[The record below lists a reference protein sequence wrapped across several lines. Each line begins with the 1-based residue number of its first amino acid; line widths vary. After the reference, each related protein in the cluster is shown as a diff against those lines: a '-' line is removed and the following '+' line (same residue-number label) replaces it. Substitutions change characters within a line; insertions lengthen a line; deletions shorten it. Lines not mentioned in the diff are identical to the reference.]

1 MSVFSEWSLHE
12 FFNFQEIKISF
23 DIFHFLAWTRFQIK
37 IFISLP
43 VGLFSLQ
50 VYFNVCSCNYYLML
64 TFQSINAINNQGNS
78 PLPQTVGPVNGQHH
92 SSEVV
97 VVGSKISGEGCRHCT
112 TTRYR
117 HIAALMRIIN
127 LLASLSLSFQ
137 DLKIRNHIVHG
148 WILNVQNTMS
158 EFNTMS
164 KFGKEHILFWVEQPF
179 PASFSSSWFSP
190 PVGFCQWWLPQILWP
205 GLSVLLH
212 VTVDKSQ

>member
-1 MSVFSEWSLHE
+1 
-12 FFNFQEIKISF
+12 
-23 DIFHFLAWTRFQIK
+23 
-37 IFISLP
+37 
-43 VGLFSLQ
+43 
-50 VYFNVCSCNYYLML
+50 ML

-97 VVGSKISGEGCRHCT
+97 VVGSQISGEGCRHCT
-112 TTRYR
+112 TTRDR
-117 HIAALMRIIN
+117 HSAALMGIIN

-137 DLKIRNHIVHG
+137 DLKTRNHIVHG
-148 WILNVQNTMS
+148 WILNVLNTMS